1 MVSPDAP
8 KDKSPALDLISGPIT
23 PTILR
28 LAWPVVTSTFLE
40 TVFNVVNAFWM
51 GHYSAAAMASVISSG
66 FIIWLC
72 FSLFSVVATGTNAM
86 MARFIGAGDRSMAA
100 RVAGQA
106 LLFGLSFSVAIAA
119 IGISIRP
126 LIFRL
131 MGTAPDVTAHGHTY
145 LLILFAAAPLFC
157 VSDVL
162 AAMFRA
168 SGDTKTPLIVYGCA
182 TALNMALDPLLI
194 FGYGPF
200 PRLGVAGAG
209 LAMLSFGL
217 LSLPLMLYFLRRR
230 PVPFRLTW
238 RFDPG
243 LIWRI
248 ARIGIPASVS
258 GILFSV
264 VYVFLTRITSSFGT
278 EALAALGIG
287 NRIESINYMTSFGFE
302 AATATMVGQNLGAGA
317 PERAERSAWRAAQII
332 TVITGAFAAA
342 MLLWSHQIAG
352 WFTPDPLVVPLA
364 ASYARI
370 IALSQVFMGLEIVL
384 SGGFS
389 GAGDTIPPMLVSV
402 PLSIMRLPVA
412 LVLSRGFGL
421 GADSVWWAISSTSIV
436 KGAVMAIWFRSGRWK
451 KKQV

>member
-1 MVSPDAP
+1 MT
-8 KDKSPALDLISGPIT
+8 SPAPSPGKGNQPDLTTGPIT
-23 PTILR
+23 ATILR

-40 TVFNVVNAFWM
+40 TAFNVVNAFWM

-86 MARFIGAGDRSMAA
+86 MARFVGARDHDMAA

-106 LLFGLSFSVAIAA
+106 LLFGLTFSLAIAGL
-119 IGISIRP
+119 GISIRP
-126 LIFRL
+126 YIFSL
-131 MGTAPDVTAHGHTY
+131 MGTAPDVTAHGSTY
-145 LLILFAAAPLFC
+145 LLILFSAAPLFC
-157 VSDVL
+157 VSDVF

-168 SGDTKTPLIVYGCA
+168 SGDTKTPLIVFGCG
-182 TALNMALDPLLI
+182 TGLTMVLDPLLI
-194 FGYGPF
+194 FGVGPF

-209 LAMLSFGL
+209 LAMLSSGV
-217 LSLPLMLYFLRRR
+217 LSLILMLYFLKRR
-230 PVPFRLTW
+230 PVPFKPTMK
-238 RFDPG
+238 FDFS

-248 ARIGIPASVS
+248 ARIGIPASIS
-258 GILFSV
+258 GILFSI

-278 EALAALGIG
+278 PALAALGIG

-302 AATATMVGQNLGAGA
+302 AATATMVGQNLGAGK
-317 PERAERSAWRAAQII
+317 PERSERSAWRAAQII
-332 TVITGAFAAA
+332 VAVTGVFAAV
-342 MLLWSHQIAG
+342 MLIWSRQIAA
-352 WFTPDPLVVPLA
+352 WFTPDPMVIPLA

-389 GAGDTIPPMLVSV
+389 GAGDTLPPMLVSV
-402 PLSIMRLPVA
+402 PLSLLRLPVA
-412 LVLSRGFGL
+412 LGLSQAFGL

-436 KGAVMAIWFRSGRWK
+436 KGTLMALWFRTGRWK
-451 KKQV
+451 RKQV

>member
-1 MVSPDAP
+1 
-8 KDKSPALDLISGPIT
+8 
-23 PTILR
+23 
-28 LAWPVVTSTFLE
+28 
-40 TVFNVVNAFWM
+40 
-51 GHYSAAAMASVISSG
+51 
-66 FIIWLC
+66 
-72 FSLFSVVATGTNAM
+72 VVATGTNAM
-86 MARFIGAGDRSMAA
+86 MARFIGAGDREMAA

-106 LLFGLSFSVAIAA
+106 LLFSLGFSVAIAA

-131 MGTAPDVTAHGHTY
+131 MGTAPDVTAFGRTY

-157 VSDVL
+157 VSDVF

-168 SGDTKTPLIVYGCA
+168 SGDTKTPLVVYGCA

-194 FGYGPF
+194 FGVGPF

-230 PVPFRLTW
+230 PVPFRLAW

-243 LIWRI
+243 LVWRI

-302 AATATMVGQNLGAGA
+302 TATATMVGQNLGAGD
-317 PERAERSAWRAAQII
+317 
-332 TVITGAFAAA
+332 TV
-342 MLLWSHQIAG
+342 
-352 WFTPDPLVVPLA
+352 
-364 ASYARI
+364 
-370 IALSQVFMGLEIVL
+370 
-384 SGGFS
+384 
-389 GAGDTIPPMLVSV
+389 PPMLVSV
-402 PLSIMRLPVA
+402 PLSILRLPVA
-412 LVLSRGFGL
+412 LVLSGGFGL

-436 KGAVMAIWFRSGRWK
+436 KGALMAVWFKAGRWK
-451 KKQV
+451 NKKV